1 VIENNKFDFTKISDD
16 CIKCGKCKSVC
27 PIFEI
32 SHDETT
38 SPRGFIDLLG
48 AYKRDELELDKN
60 AKAIFE
66 SCFLCTSCV
75 EVCPNDLPTDIIIE
89 QVRDDI
95 RKKYG
100 IAWYKRAFFFL
111 LRNRK
116 IMDFLAKMGWVFQT
130 CGLKIN
136 AKQQGAKFRL
146 NFPIEMIKDRTL
158 PFADKKSFLN
168 SHPENIINNPK
179 NIDKENLS
187 SLKQDVMNTGNL
199 HQLNDQNKDQLN
211 DKIGEPSLSRVAIF
225 IGCMGNYAY
234 TNIGKALLKI
244 LHKLELDVLIPKEQL
259 CCSAP
264 AYFTGDF
271 DTVDYLVKKN
281 IEYFETFID
290 TVDVVIVPE
299 ATCSAMMNIDWV
311 HYLHDQP
318 TWKKRAEK
326 LAPKI
331 VMATKWLDNNT
342 KLKDILKQND
352 KQNNDL
358 VTYHDPCHA
367 RKMQDIYK
375 EPRNLLKQNYTLT
388 EMSDPNQCCGFGG
401 VTMQSNNYKFAKAAG
416 APKAAMINN
425 TGANIVSSECSAC
438 RMQITDALGRT
449 DSSVVFKNPIEL
461 IAEALN

>member
-1 VIENNKFDFTKISDD
+1 LIENNKFDFTQISDN

-75 EVCPNDLPTDIIIE
+75 EECPNDLPTDMIIE
-89 QVRDDI
+89 QIRNDI

-136 AKQQGAKFRL
+136 AEKQSSKLRL
-146 NFPIEMIKDRTL
+146 NLPIEMIKDRTL
-158 PFADKKSFLN
+158 PFADRTSFLN
-168 SHPENIINNPK
+168 SHPENIINTK
-179 NIDKENLS
+179 DKEQ
-187 SLKQDVMNTGNL
+187 K
-199 HQLNDQNKDQLN
+199 K
-211 DKIGEPSLSRVAIF
+211 KKVAIF

-234 TNIGKALLKI
+234 TNIGKSLLKI
-244 LHKLELDVLIPKEQL
+244 LNRLELDAFIPKDQL

-290 TVDVVIVPE
+290 DVEAIIVPE
-299 ATCSAMMNIDWV
+299 ATCSAMMNTDWV

-318 TWKKRAEK
+318 EWKDRAAK

-331 VMATKWLDNNT
+331 FMATKWLENNT
-342 KLKDILKQND
+342 KLKEILKNNG
-352 KQNNDL
+352 KQIDDL
-358 VTYHDPCHA
+358 ITYHDPCHA
-367 RKMQDIYK
+367 KKMQNVHE
-375 EPRNLLKQNYTLT
+375 EPRALLKQNYVLT

-425 TGANIVSSECSAC
+425 TGAKIVSAECSAC
-438 RMQITDALGRT
+438 RMQITDSLGRT
-449 DSSVVFKNPIEL
+449 DSDVVFKNPIEL
-461 IAEALN
+461 IADALN

>member
-1 VIENNKFDFTKISDD
+1 MSVVENNKFDFTAISDD

-32 SHDETT
+32 NHDETT

-60 AKAIFE
+60 AKEIFE

-75 EVCPNDLPTDIIIE
+75 EECPNDLPTDMIIE
-89 QVRDDI
+89 QVRNDI

-116 IMDFLAKMGWVFQT
+116 VMDLLAKMGWVFQT

-136 AKQQGAKFRL
+136 AQNQSSKLRL
-146 NFPIEMIKDRTL
+146 NLPIEMIQDRTL

-168 SHPENIINNPK
+168 TYPENINVENPK
-179 NIDKENLS
+179 QK
-187 SLKQDVMNTGNL
+187 
-199 HQLNDQNKDQLN
+199 
-211 DKIGEPSLSRVAIF
+211 VAIF

-234 TNIGKALLKI
+234 TNVGKALLKI
-244 LHKLELDVLIPKEQL
+244 LDRLEIDAMIPKKQL

-290 TVDVVIVPE
+290 DIDSIVVPE

-318 TWKKRAEK
+318 EWKERAAK

-331 VMATKWLDNNT
+331 FMATKWLENNT
-342 KLKDILKQND
+342 KLADILKED
-352 KQNNDL
+352 GKQIDDL
-358 VTYHDPCHA
+358 ITYHDPCHA
-367 RKMQDIYK
+367 KKMQGVHK
-375 EPRNLLKQNYTLT
+375 EPRNLLKQNYVLT

-425 TGANIVSSECSAC
+425 TGAKVVSAECSAC
-438 RMQITDALGRT
+438 RMQITDSLGRT
-449 DSSVVFKNPIEL
+449 DSDVIFKNPIEL
-461 IAEALN
+461 IADALK